1 MTHASGMKMGG
12 KMVDFAF
19 FIRPDKD
26 MEKNI
31 RCTLRGELKEAQS
44 VNQTMHAPL
53 RMRPI
58 VISVETKLPFSGGET
73 ADVQSAIWTGAG
85 FTRTRQILPETEE
98 IPTMPTLLAY
108 GHDLYLVAFQEQAD
122 SNVMYGRLRLGGSDT
137 LLGTFQMVKALEVL
151 VDWAYTDYRSWYFD
165 KVIRSG

>member
-1 MTHASGMKMGG
+1 
-12 KMVDFAF
+12 MVDFAI

-31 RCTLRGELKEAQS
+31 RYALRGELKEAQS

-53 RMRPI
+53 RMCPI

-73 ADVQSAIWTGAG
+73 ADVQSATWTGAG

-122 SNVMYGRLRLGGSDT
+122 SNMMYGRLRLGGSDT
-137 LLGTFQMVKALEVL
+137 LLGIFQMVKALEVL
-151 VDWAYTDYRSWYFD
+151 VDWANTDYRSWYFD